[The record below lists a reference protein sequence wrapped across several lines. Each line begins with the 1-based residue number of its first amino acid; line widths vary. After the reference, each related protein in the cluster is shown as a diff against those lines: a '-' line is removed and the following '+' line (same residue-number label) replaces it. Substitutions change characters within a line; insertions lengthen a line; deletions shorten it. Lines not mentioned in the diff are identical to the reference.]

1 MDKFW
6 QFFCIEPS
14 SFWQA
19 GISPNLAMKIVDALS
34 MPGEVEGGDG
44 GGGGEQGKCV
54 GAGGHDGQEEEPILS
69 ADNLLLILFSC
80 NN

>member
-1 MDKFW
+1 
-6 QFFCIEPS
+6 
-14 SFWQA
+14 
-19 GISPNLAMKIVDALS
+19 MKIVDALA

-44 GGGGEQGKCV
+44 GCGGEQGKCV
-54 GAGGHDGQEEEPILS
+54 WAGGHDGQEEEPILS